1 MTTPQPSLTVTF
13 ENPKMKVSLA
23 GSTSAGLD
31 LGADLGAKLGMQA
44 REKLGV
50 PYIVVDGVEHAGDWA
65 APTRVNITPGS
76 HHVEVYFKL
85 KGLPVK
91 RGKGKAD
98 FTASEGDVSVHA
110 TFAAPTTTTEVKVPG
125 QPAIRKKR
133 LVF

>member
-50 PYIVVDGVEHAGDWA
+50 PYIVVDGVEHAGTGPRRLAWTSRRA
-65 APTRVNITPGS
+65 A
-76 HHVEVYFKL
+76 
-85 KGLPVK
+85 
-91 RGKGKAD
+91 
-98 FTASEGDVSVHA
+98 
-110 TFAAPTTTTEVKVPG
+110 TTSRC
-125 QPAIRKKR
+125 ISNSRDYR
-133 LVF
+133 